1 MILGVRCSVGQAR
14 KAAHVPGQGTE
25 SYPIL
30 RKGKYNMDST
40 LLDLFN
46 SGGIPLLMAAYIYY
60 QGKLHREEVSK
71 LSEALNDQT
80 KAVVEMT
87 AKVEVLLNEYTR
99 NIDEHVKGDKR
110 S

>member
-1 MILGVRCSVGQAR
+1 MNSFILLDSVNNG
-14 KAAHVPGQGTE
+14 GLSLITT
-25 SYPIL
+25 
-30 RKGKYNMDST
+30 T

-46 SGGIPLLMAAYIYY
+46 NGGIPLIMAAYIYY

-99 NIDEHVKGDKR
+99 NIDDRIKGDKR

>member
-1 MILGVRCSVGQAR
+1 
-14 KAAHVPGQGTE
+14 
-25 SYPIL
+25 
-30 RKGKYNMDST
+30 MDST
-40 LLDLFN
+40 FLLDLFN
-46 SGGIPLLMAAYIYY
+46 NGGIPLLMAAYIYY

-71 LSEALNDQT
+71 LSEALNSQT

-99 NIDEHVKGDKR
+99 NVNDCTKGDKR